1 MSQSADDSPII
12 DGDLLAA
19 HLLESGAELSRMQDD
34 LYNLVA
40 SRHRLLTVHS
50 TDEQVE
56 FEAILDV
63 ARLMERVV
71 QDWTPTSGVR
81 VFSPFSSEPAAVS
94 GTTKPE
100 HAIQYFI
107 RQNQTAICCMRGV
120 ASFSHQ
126 PLFRRLLRDYLE
138 QADGERQCL
147 ILMDDESLHPR
158 IHRLAAPWHPGLPD
172 QTELAQIVRATWRR
186 VRGGAVADMDELIE
200 GDLDQLV
207 MNLSGLTRSEA
218 DRVVE
223 SVVLDPQ
230 RESTDLQKIIEAK
243 RRMLESSGSLESMTI
258 DFDISEVG
266 GLRGL
271 KRWLAKRRGAFSD
284 QAREFGIEPP
294 RGVLMLGVPGT
305 GKSLCAR
312 AVAADWGMPL
322 LRLDPGMLYQK
333 FVGESENQLRQAIQQ
348 AEAMAPAILW
358 IDEIEKAF
366 ASASATSADGGL
378 SQRMFG
384 TLLSWMQDHREQI
397 FIVATAND
405 ISALPPELMRKGRF
419 DEVFFIDLPASD
431 ARRQIFRIHLQRR
444 GRDPE
449 RFRLDELADASEA
462 LTGAE
467 IEESI
472 KGGLFEA
479 YSENRELNTEDILKE
494 IAETCPLSLLMSER
508 IESLRKWAAN
518 RCIPA
523 DGE

>member
-1 MSQSADDSPII
+1 
-12 DGDLLAA
+12 
-19 HLLESGAELSRMQDD
+19 
-34 LYNLVA
+34 
-40 SRHRLLTVHS
+40 
-50 TDEQVE
+50 
-56 FEAILDV
+56 
-63 ARLMERVV
+63 
-71 QDWTPTSGVR
+71 
-81 VFSPFSSEPAAVS
+81 
-94 GTTKPE
+94 
-100 HAIQYFI
+100 
-107 RQNQTAICCMRGV
+107 
-120 ASFSHQ
+120 
-126 PLFRRLLRDYLE
+126 
-138 QADGERQCL
+138 
-147 ILMDDESLHPR
+147 
-158 IHRLAAPWHPGLPD
+158 
-172 QTELAQIVRATWRR
+172 
-186 VRGGAVADMDELIE
+186 
-200 GDLDQLV
+200 
-207 MNLSGLTRSEA
+207 
-218 DRVVE
+218 
-223 SVVLDPQ
+223 
-230 RESTDLQKIIEAK
+230 
-243 RRMLESSGSLESMTI
+243 
-258 DFDISEVG
+258 
-266 GLRGL
+266 
-271 KRWLAKRRGAFSD
+271 
-284 QAREFGIEPP
+284 
-294 RGVLMLGVPGT
+294 MLGVPGT

-479 YSENRELNTEDILKE
+479 YSENRELNTEDILKA